1 MLDIVHVGALHG
13 MGVVGV
19 SHATVT
25 LMAHNAMVDK
35 GTRHVCGH
43 APTMAQQSVNSKD
56 GDVSLN
62 SDHTS
67 VNVSVFLG
75 NVCTLFAT

>member
-1 MLDIVHVGALHG
+1 MLDTVHVGALHG

-25 LMAHNAMVDK
+25 LMDTMQWWTKEQD
-35 GTRHVCGH
+35 VCGH